1 MAQFSVK
8 FQEKN
13 KLFDVG
19 FSDTNE
25 FNVTF
30 GVNDI
35 NEFDATF
42 GNVGYTILSDI
53 EVYNGSYEAT
63 PTVNEQSLLTAK
75 KFMEDDVTI
84 KAIPYYDTANTSGGN
99 TVYIGGYI

>member
-25 FNVTF
+25 F
-30 GVNDI
+30 
-35 NEFDATF
+35 DATF

-53 EVYNGSYEAT
+53 EIYNGSYEAT
-63 PTVNEQSLLTAK
+63 PAVNEQSLLTAK

-99 TVYIGGYI
+99 TVYIGGYINGNF